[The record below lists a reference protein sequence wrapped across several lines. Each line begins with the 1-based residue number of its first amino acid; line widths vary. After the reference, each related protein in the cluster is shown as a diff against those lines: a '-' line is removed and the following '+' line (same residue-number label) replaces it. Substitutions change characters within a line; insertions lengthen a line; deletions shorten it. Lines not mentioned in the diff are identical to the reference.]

1 MDHEHERSNMMDAN
15 DQGHR
20 YGNFPNYYAFHP
32 PDNRLRVL
40 ERAKISIYIR
50 DGLASSSAS
59 AAKSSGGRAVVIDDA
74 ADDAASASSSAR
86 KKPRHQPPEG
96 RGRQKTARSR
106 TGRGDVIY
114 YCDAGCNAGELT
126 MAMARSL
133 AEECASDDEGG
144 GEGEED
150 KGGVTSTDSTDDVSE
165 GKIRVQCLGLDLDPA
180 LIERAAAKFSTD
192 APPSPSPHASCVVDD
207 EKSTSENTKGTR
219 RGGTRA
225 AFEVCDLCSESEHN
239 GACSSFFAGGGIVA
253 GGNDDGDD
261 GRRPDRAPR
270 PLFHLTTI
278 FSTTMWIH
286 VHGGDDGLR
295 EFLERACG
303 WTRRYLLIEPQPSGW

>member
-1 MDHEHERSNMMDAN
+1 
-15 DQGHR
+15 
-20 YGNFPNYYAFHP
+20 
-32 PDNRLRVL
+32 
-40 ERAKISIYIR
+40 
-50 DGLASSSAS
+50 
-59 AAKSSGGRAVVIDDA
+59 
-74 ADDAASASSSAR
+74 
-86 KKPRHQPPEG
+86 
-96 RGRQKTARSR
+96 
-106 TGRGDVIY
+106 
-114 YCDAGCNAGELT
+114 

-133 AEECASDDEGG
+133 AEECASDDDEGG
-144 GEGEED
+144 GGGGGGEE
-150 KGGVTSTDSTDDVSE
+150 KGGEISIDLADDVSE
-165 GKIRVQCLGLDLDPA
+165 GNIRVQCLGLDLDPA
-180 LIERAAAKFSTD
+180 LIERAAAKFSTH
-192 APPSPSPHASCVVDD
+192 APPSPSPHA
-207 EKSTSENTKGTR
+207 TSESTKGSR
-219 RGGTRA
+219 RGSTRA

-261 GRRPDRAPR
+261 GCRPDRAPR

>member
-1 MDHEHERSNMMDAN
+1 MMDAS

-40 ERAKISIYIR
+40 ERANISSYIR
-50 DGLASSSAS
+50 DGLASASAS
-59 AAKSSGGRAVVIDDA
+59 AKSSGGRAVDDDDDDDNA

-96 RGRQKTARSR
+96 RGRPTKAMSR
-106 TGRGDVIY
+106 TGRGDVVY
-114 YCDAGCNAGELT
+114 YCDLGCNAGELT

-133 AEECASDDEGG
+133 AEECASDDDEGG
-144 GEGEED
+144 GGGGGGEE
-150 KGGVTSTDSTDDVSE
+150 KGGEISIDLADDVSE
-165 GKIRVQCLGLDLDPA
+165 GNIRVQCLGLDLDPA
-180 LIERAAAKFSTD
+180 LIERAAAKFSTH
-192 APPSPSPHASCVVDD
+192 APPSPSPHA
-207 EKSTSENTKGTR
+207 TSESTKGSR
-219 RGGTRA
+219 RGSTRA

-261 GRRPDRAPR
+261 GCRPDRAPR

>member
-1 MDHEHERSNMMDAN
+1 MTDLSLDPN

-32 PDNRLRVL
+32 PGNRLRVL
-40 ERAKISIYIR
+40 ERANISSYI
-50 DGLASSSAS
+50 GV
-59 AAKSSGGRAVVIDDA
+59 RAVVDDDA
-74 ADDAASASSSAR
+74 ADDAASASSPAR
-86 KKPRHQPPEG
+86 KKPRSQPPGG
-96 RGRQKTARSR
+96 RGRPTTARSR

-114 YCDAGCNAGELT
+114 YCDLGCNAGELT

-133 AEECASDDEGG
+133 AGECASDDDEGG
-144 GEGEED
+144 GGGG
-150 KGGVTSTDSTDDVSE
+150 KGGVMSTNSAADISE
-165 GKIRVQCLGLDLDPA
+165 ENIRVRCLGLDLDPT

-192 APPSPSPHASCVVDD
+192 APPPPPPPPASCVFDD
-207 EKSTSENTKGTR
+207 EKSTSERTKVSR
-219 RGGTRA
+219 RVSTRA

-239 GACSSFFAGGGIVA
+239 GACSSFFGGEGIVA
-253 GGNDDGDD
+253 GGNDGDD
-261 GRRPDRAPR
+261 GGRPDWAPW

-295 EFLERACG
+295 EFLGRACG

>member
-1 MDHEHERSNMMDAN
+1 MMDAS

-20 YGNFPNYYAFHP
+20 HGNFPNYYAFHP

-40 ERAKISIYIR
+40 ERANISSYIR
-50 DGLASSSAS
+50 DGLASASAS
-59 AAKSSGGRAVVIDDA
+59 AKSSGGRAVDDDDDDDA
-74 ADDAASASSSAR
+74 DAASASSSAR

-96 RGRQKTARSR
+96 RGRPTKAMSRS
-106 TGRGDVIY
+106 GRGDVVY
-114 YCDAGCNAGELT
+114 YCDLGCNAGELT

-133 AEECASDDEGG
+133 AEECASDDDEGG
-144 GEGEED
+144 GDGGGGEE
-150 KGGVTSTDSTDDVSE
+150 KGGVISIDLADDVSE
-165 GKIRVQCLGLDLDPA
+165 GNIRVQCLGLDLDPA
-180 LIERAAAKFSTD
+180 LIERAAAKFSTH
-192 APPSPSPHASCVVDD
+192 APPSPSPHA
-207 EKSTSENTKGTR
+207 TSESTKGSR
-219 RGGTRA
+219 RGSTRA

-253 GGNDDGDD
+253 GGNDDSGD
-261 GRRPDRAPR
+261 GGRPDRAPR